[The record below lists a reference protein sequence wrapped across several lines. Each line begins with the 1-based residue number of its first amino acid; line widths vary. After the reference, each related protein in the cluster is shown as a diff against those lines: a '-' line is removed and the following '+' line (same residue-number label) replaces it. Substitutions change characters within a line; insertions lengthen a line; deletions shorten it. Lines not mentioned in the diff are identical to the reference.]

1 MPTPPDPQPVV
12 SPPVDA
18 QTVQQ
23 RATPEPVH
31 RISSDELL
39 AGALEVQIEHRGSLY
54 RLRQTSLGKL
64 ILTK

>member
-1 MPTPPDPQPVV
+1 MATQPQHPPAL
-12 SPPVDA
+12 PPANVRPM
-18 QTVQQ
+18 QQ
-23 RATPEPVH
+23 AGASEPVH

>member
-1 MPTPPDPQPVV
+1 MQ
-12 SPPVDA
+12 
-18 QTVQQ
+18 QT
-23 RATPEPVH
+23 AAPEPVH

>member
-1 MPTPPDPQPVV
+1 MATPLPPHPAARPPVAAGPTPQ
-12 SPPVDA
+12 A
-18 QTVQQ
+18 
-23 RATPEPVH
+23 PEPVH

>member
-1 MPTPPDPQPVV
+1 MQ
-12 SPPVDA
+12 
-18 QTVQQ
+18 QTN
-23 RATPEPVH
+23 APEPVH

>member
-1 MPTPPDPQPVV
+1 
-12 SPPVDA
+12 VDVR
-18 QTVQQ
+18 TVQQ